1 MSDVAAALPVKFVLK
16 LCQVLCLGRRDTNC
30 IMLYLHVLLKLF
42 LLYCLSSVHSLQE
55 EYPQWFEKP
64 VLEMVH
70 HNTVSLDKLVEMAWV
85 EILTKY
91 AVGEECDFLVSLTFY
106 ISFSLFFY

>member
-1 MSDVAAALPVKFVLK
+1 MECITSVKKKNVFSLIFIFCYIK
-16 LCQVLCLGRRDTNC
+16 Q
-30 IMLYLHVLLKLF
+30 LF
-42 LLYCLSSVHSLQE
+42 LVLTIDNFLCRLQE

-91 AVGEECDFLVSLTFY
+91 AVDEECDFLVSLT
-106 ISFSLFFY
+106 S

>member
-1 MSDVAAALPVKFVLK
+1 MYYLNCSCPTAYPVH
-16 LCQVLCLGRRDTNC
+16 R
-30 IMLYLHVLLKLF
+30 
-42 LLYCLSSVHSLQE
+42 LQE

-91 AVGEECDFLVSLTFY
+91 AVDEECDFLVSL
-106 ISFSLFFY
+106 SC

>member
-1 MSDVAAALPVKFVLK
+1 MFIIFTHVCPFA
-16 LCQVLCLGRRDTNC
+16 RR
-30 IMLYLHVLLKLF
+30 
-42 LLYCLSSVHSLQE
+42 LQE

-91 AVGEECDFLVSLTFY
+91 AVCEECDFMVRRFLCVWVHWDSHYHNKLNRVDLLY
-106 ISFSLFFY
+106 NCGQFSVAC

>member
-1 MSDVAAALPVKFVLK
+1 V
-16 LCQVLCLGRRDTNC
+16 CR
-30 IMLYLHVLLKLF
+30 
-42 LLYCLSSVHSLQE
+42 LQE

-91 AVGEECDFLVSLTFY
+91 AVDEECDFLVSLTSEIFKHVCSMTN
-106 ISFSLFFY
+106 IL

>member
-1 MSDVAAALPVKFVLK
+1 MFVMCVLVCVCGSQNTAHK
-16 LCQVLCLGRRDTNC
+16 LHTFCMCR
-30 IMLYLHVLLKLF
+30 
-42 LLYCLSSVHSLQE
+42 LQE

-91 AVGEECDFLVSLTFY
+91 AVDEECDFLVRI
-106 ISFSLFFY
+106 ISQ

>member
-1 MSDVAAALPVKFVLK
+1 M
-16 LCQVLCLGRRDTNC
+16 CR
-30 IMLYLHVLLKLF
+30 
-42 LLYCLSSVHSLQE
+42 LQE

-85 EILTKY
+85 EILTKF
-91 AVGEECDFLVSLTFY
+91 AVDEECDFLVSLNLC
-106 ISFSLFFY
+106 ISKLSGYVGCYVTLHLDLMMTPAFFTH

>member
-1 MSDVAAALPVKFVLK
+1 M
-16 LCQVLCLGRRDTNC
+16 CR
-30 IMLYLHVLLKLF
+30 
-42 LLYCLSSVHSLQE
+42 LQE

-91 AVGEECDFLVSLTFY
+91 AVDEECDFLVSFSFKIFLFSCFY
-106 ISFSLFFY
+106 QCFEHYANFSLILNTV

>member
-1 MSDVAAALPVKFVLK
+1 MCV
-16 LCQVLCLGRRDTNC
+16 CR
-30 IMLYLHVLLKLF
+30 
-42 LLYCLSSVHSLQE
+42 LQE

-70 HNTVSLDKLVEMAWV
+70 HNTVSLDKLVEMAWL

-91 AVGEECDFLVSLTFY
+91 AVGEECDFLVSP
-106 ISFSLFFY
+106 SSPVVA

>member
-1 MSDVAAALPVKFVLK
+1 MARMQDTICIRNDLQ
-16 LCQVLCLGRRDTNC
+16 LCCLGR
-30 IMLYLHVLLKLF
+30 
-42 LLYCLSSVHSLQE
+42 LQE

-91 AVGEECDFLVSLTFY
+91 AVDEECDFLVSI
-106 ISFSLFFY
+106 ISSVM

>member
-1 MSDVAAALPVKFVLK
+1 MCV
-16 LCQVLCLGRRDTNC
+16 CR
-30 IMLYLHVLLKLF
+30 
-42 LLYCLSSVHSLQE
+42 LQE
-55 EYPQWFEKP
+55 EYPKWFEKP

-91 AVGEECDFLVSLTFY
+91 AVGEECDFLVSLAVYSYY
-106 ISFSLFFY
+106 ISQLVCNINLMIL